1 MRRLVIELKNHPRRS
16 LSVMSGERMDA
27 AIRKHAPYLRG
38 LEPVQVFVQE
48 YDPRLSTRFRYI
60 PAPQLLEL
68 LRRELGELRQHSA
81 A

>member
-1 MRRLVIELKNHPRRS
+1 MIELKDHPKRS
-16 LSVMSGERMDA
+16 ITLMSGERMDA
-27 AIRKHAPYLRG
+27 AIRKYAPHLRG

-48 YDPRLSTRFRYI
+48 YDPRLSTRFRYT

-68 LRRELGELRQHSA
+68 LRRELRQAPA